1 MGRARRALRKIDDAI
16 FEPIKEV
23 GRKIDNEIIEPVKEN
38 PEVAL
43 GVALMF
49 VPGLQGVG
57 ASLGSVVAPAANA
70 AVQAGIGN
78 AIIQGALTEAQGGN
92 FLEGAALS
100 GLGSVASGVIQP
112 GISEA
117 LGGGTLGNVASSA
130 LVGGVMA
137 EASGGDFTSGA
148 LISGI
153 GAGINEARLAAAEE
167 YLNSIPTEGYNP
179 ATLPTELD
187 ILDVIAA
194 ENPVFVQPDTSFT
207 PDYSLSTG
215 APVIPDMGAQG
226 IQVPTIDEL
235 VDVVNQPVD
244 YSLPI
249 PNVSGLGLQ
258 MPTVPNLGAMGGGQ
272 GITVPV
278 DGGTLTEAGVIPEM
292 FVPDLG
298 DPNSFINQPVPDV
311 SVNIP
316 ELPEQKPVDIE
327 TELGLLSAAKNLAPL
342 VVGSLLANEVI
353 NQPEQRTGFDI
364 VPIPG
369 DWRSPE
375 YNMAFTPSAAIDFGS
390 PEMLAG
396 TQWAR
401 PMDVSTLINSLNLQQ
416 PQQQFGMNEI
426 VGSINDVPMSIN
438 DIINNLGQNT
448 IQPFDMSQNFGE
460 LNNAPASLNSIIA
473 GIQSQYG

>member
-1 MGRARRALRKIDDAI
+1 MGKLRKLEDK
-16 FEPIKEV
+16 IKDV

-38 PEVAL
+38 PAAAV

-57 ASLGSVVAPAANA
+57 ASIGSAIAPAAGA

-100 GLGSVASGVIQP
+100 GLGSVAGGVIQP
-112 GISEA
+112 GLSEA
-117 LGGGTLGNVASSA
+117 LGGGAAGNIASNA
-130 LVGGVMA
+130 LIGGGMS
-137 EASGGDFTSGA
+137 EISGGDFTSGA

-153 GAGINEARLAAAEE
+153 GSGINEARLAAADR
-167 YLNSIPTEGYNP
+167 YLNSLPGGQGVYTDDLPDMSDFDLPP
-179 ATLPTELD
+179 A
-187 ILDVIAA
+187 VI
-194 ENPVFVQPDTSFT
+194 DTSFT
-207 PDYSLSTG
+207 PDYSLSSG

-226 IQVPTIDEL
+226 IQVPTINEI

-249 PNVSGLGLQ
+249 PSGNGLGLQ
-258 MPTVPNLGAMGGGQ
+258 MPTVP
-272 GITVPV
+272 T
-278 DGGTLTEAGVIPEM
+278 
-292 FVPDLG
+292 DLG
-298 DPNSFINQPVPDV
+298 DPNSFINQPAPDV

-316 ELPEQKPVDIE
+316 ELPEQGPVDID
-327 TELGLLSAAKNLAPL
+327 TELGLLNAAKNLTPL
-342 VVGSLLANEVI
+342 VVGSLLADKVI
-353 NQPEQRTGFDI
+353 NQQEEQPTGFSI
-364 VPIPG
+364 VPIPS

-375 YNMAFTPSAAIDFGS
+375 YNMAFTPSEAIDFGNVG
-390 PEMLAG
+390 MLAG
-396 TQWAR
+396 TQFAR
-401 PMDVSTLINSLNLQQ
+401 QPMGLSSLINSLNT
-416 PQQQFGMNEI
+416 PQQFGMNEI

-448 IQPFDMSQNFGE
+448 MQPFDMNQAIGQ
-460 LNNAPASLNSIIA
+460 LDNAPASLNSIIS

>member
-1 MGRARRALRKIDDAI
+1 MGKLRSWGRSIDNAI

-23 GRKIDNEIIEPVKEN
+23 GRKIDDEIIEPVKEN
-38 PEVAL
+38 PAAAV

-57 ASLGSVVAPAANA
+57 ASIGSAIAPAAGA

-100 GLGSVASGVIQP
+100 GLGSVAGGVIQP
-112 GISEA
+112 GLSEA
-117 LGGGTLGNVASSA
+117 LGGGAAGNIASNA
-130 LVGGVMA
+130 LIGGGMS
-137 EASGGDFTSGA
+137 EISGGDFTSGA

-153 GAGINEARLAAAEE
+153 GSGINEARLAAADK
-167 YLNSIPTEGYNP
+167 YLDSLPGGQGVYTDDLPDMSDFDLPP
-179 ATLPTELD
+179 A
-187 ILDVIAA
+187 VI
-194 ENPVFVQPDTSFT
+194 DTSFT

-215 APVIPDMGAQG
+215 APVIPDMGGQG
-226 IQVPTIDEL
+226 IRVPTINEI

-249 PNVSGLGLQ
+249 LGGSGLGLQ
-258 MPTVPNLGAMGGGQ
+258 MPTVP
-272 GITVPV
+272 T
-278 DGGTLTEAGVIPEM
+278 
-292 FVPDLG
+292 DLG
-298 DPNSFINQPVPDV
+298 DPNSFINQPAPDV

-316 ELPEQKPVDIE
+316 KLPEQKPVDID
-327 TELGLLSAAKNLAPL
+327 TELGLLNAAKNLTPL
-342 VVGSLLANEVI
+342 VVGSLLADKVI
-353 NQPEQRTGFDI
+353 NQQEDQPTGFSI

-375 YNMAFTPSAAIDFGS
+375 YNMAFTPSEAIDFGNVG
-390 PEMLAG
+390 MLAG
-396 TQWAR
+396 TQFAR
-401 PMDVSTLINSLNLQQ
+401 QPMGLSSLINSLNTPQ
-416 PQQQFGMNEI
+416 PQQFGMNEI

-448 IQPFDMSQNFGE
+448 MQPFDMNQTIGQ
-460 LNNAPASLNSIIA
+460 LDNAPASLNSIIS